1 MSTQPISIT
10 LGNPRMSKIF
20 TATGTDGQWSVLT
33 DSIAS
38 TNLGILIPNQTLTFA
53 QSQYELGCQ
62 AWRIQSATTLQVSRY
77 GLGVLEGQ
85 ECFMTSQIQNVG
97 VRPDDIISSYSK
109 PQATG
114 TDCNVLAWISG
125 TKGFEL
131 YECTA
136 TNDTAKPLTTV
147 INGQT
152 LGDNAFNSTIQRI
165 WVQAQDGASVDKIE
179 FIDEMG
185 GVVQTIQGGERG
197 ATASSQS
204 NMFNLY
210 AYNLAIPVGKGWT
223 VKVTCNNNL

>member
-1 MSTQPISIT
+1 
-10 LGNPRMSKIF
+10 MSKIF
-20 TATGTDGQWSVLT
+20 NASTTDDQWSVLT
-33 DSIAS
+33 DTIAS

-53 QSQYELGCQ
+53 QAQYEAGLA

-77 GLGVLEGQ
+77 GLGVLDGQ
-85 ECFMTSQIQNVG
+85 ECFMTSQIQSVG
-97 VRPDDIISSYSK
+97 VRPDDIISVYSK
-109 PQATG
+109 APATG
-114 TDCNVLAWISG
+114 TSCNVLAWISG

-131 YECTA
+131 FEATA
-136 TNDTAKPLTTV
+136 TNDTATALTTV
-147 INGQT
+147 INQQT
-152 LGDNAFNSTIQRI
+152 LGDNMFNSQVQRI

-210 AYNLAIPVGKGWT
+210 AFNLAIPVGKGWS
-223 VKVTCNNNL
+223 VKVTCNNGL

>member
-1 MSTQPISIT
+1 
-10 LGNPRMSKIF
+10 MSKIF
-20 TATGTDGQWSVLT
+20 NASTTDDQWSVLT
-33 DSIAS
+33 DTIAS

-53 QSQYELGCQ
+53 QAQYEAGLA

-77 GLGVLEGQ
+77 GLGVLDGQ
-85 ECFMTSQIQNVG
+85 ECFMTSQIQSVG
-97 VRPDDIISSYSK
+97 VRPDDIISVYSK
-109 PQATG
+109 APATG
-114 TDCNVLAWISG
+114 TSCNVLAWISG

-131 YECTA
+131 FEATA
-136 TNDTAKPLTTV
+136 TNDTATALTTV
-147 INGQT
+147 VNGQT
-152 LGDNAFNSTIQRI
+152 LGDNMFNSQVQRI

-210 AYNLAIPVGKGWT
+210 AFNLAIPVGKGWT
-223 VKVTCNNNL
+223 VKVTCNNGL